1 MQGLSLRYTG
11 SLRSINWR
19 DILDMELPLTNSHKK
34 NIILHLSGQYAI
46 HPVLL
51 LSKVSVDENNMME
64 YAMKTEDEFRISLR
78 SFAND
83 LSRHDQDFDSESIT
97 TIPSS
102 LEYSLFKVFNQND
115 KLINEFLG
123 ICHSI
128 MKRHDISS
136 KTTFQMKQQPT
147 LKRDNERQER
157 QEEIGLEL
165 PYGKEECWQL
175 SATHNGAVQA
185 ADSSR
190 YVMSA
195 IDMSPSLYH
204 NWLVPFDYLFS
215 DGDIYAAHSGFVK
228 KHSEC
233 ALEVFDNATEYSTY
247 YSHLNLSGIDDN
259 VWVDQGENIGRISL
273 DPVESNC
280 KCDWPVSSFL
290 CATGP
295 HVHFELRYNGTP
307 STLNAKIISN
317 IRIKTGTYAH
327 DHSNTGQYCSDPD
340 HCESATIN
348 GELCAT
354 TFTHV
359 DTGEVFC
366 PVTKGNF
373 GMLKYLI
380 TSIYMNQYWFT

>member
-1 MQGLSLRYTG
+1 MQGISLRYTD
-11 SLRSINWR
+11 SLRSVNWR
-19 DILDMELPLTNSHKK
+19 NILDMELPLTNRQKK

-51 LSKVSVDENNMME
+51 MSKISLDENNMIE

-78 SFAND
+78 SFANN
-83 LSRHDQDFDSESIT
+83 LSRYDQDFESDSIT
-97 TIPSS
+97 TIASS
-102 LEYSLFKVFNQND
+102 VEYCLQKVFNQDD
-115 KLINEFLG
+115 KLINEFLD

-128 MKRHDISS
+128 MKRYDISS

-147 LKRDNERQER
+147 LKRNNEK
-157 QEEIGLEL
+157 EIGLEL

-175 SATHNGAVQA
+175 SATHNGALQA
-185 ADSSR
+185 EDGSS

-204 NWLVPFDYLFS
+204 NWLIPFDYLFS

-233 ALEVFDNATEYSTY
+233 ALEIFDNATEFSTY
-247 YSHLNLSGIDDN
+247 YSHLNLTGIDDE

-273 DPVESNC
+273 DPEESNC
-280 KCDWPVSSFL
+280 KCDWPTRSFL

-307 STLNAKIISN
+307 STLNDKIISK

-327 DHSNTGQYCSDPD
+327 DQYCNDPD
-340 HCESATIN
+340 HCDSATIN
-348 GELCAT
+348 GEPCAT
-354 TFTHV
+354 TYTHV
-359 DTGEVFC
+359 DTGDIFC
-366 PVTKGNF
+366 PVVKGSNF
-373 GMLKYLI
+373 GMLEYPI
-380 TSIYMNQYWFT
+380 TSI